1 MFNLKERCFTD
12 NELND
17 NFVGIRN
24 INNDLQICFPLGFDA
39 GDDKNIRADVKK
51 LVSILLEYN
60 KTIACKNL
68 LNSKNEII
76 SSNFPLTA
84 YKNIIEYFLSH
95 DYYIENKSYYEN
107 NAKGRINFSKTIKK
121 NRPIIQNFNNKNSF
135 IYTRFQVKKEM
146 INENELITA
155 INKYCVHEAFSK
167 FGFVF
172 SSFMPPKFKL
182 PADKN
187 YCIYL
192 LENRLN
198 NTFNDDKKIL
208 FQSMKNI
215 LLQNDNTLDKT
226 DFKFGTYHFYVV
238 WERMID
244 RAFGIKNKEVYFPKT
259 KWNLRC
265 SNQNPDY
272 YLLQPDSI
280 MLFDDKI
287 YILDAKYYKYGISGV
302 ASDLPNSASI
312 IKQII
317 YGEYAAKLE
326 TKKEVYN
333 IFLMPFNRFNN
344 PLKLSNI
351 FENIGF
357 ANGEWRDNLKQY
369 ENIQGILIDTKFLM
383 QNYNKKSNDL
393 LKLLAKNVEETKNN
407 F

>member
-1 MFNLKERCFTD
+1 MFNLKEHCFTD

-17 NFVGIRN
+17 NFVGIRS

-39 GDDKNIRADVKK
+39 GDDKNIRADAKK
-51 LVSILLEYN
+51 LISILLEYN
-60 KTIACKNL
+60 KTIACENL
-68 LNSKNEII
+68 LNNKNEII
-76 SSNFPLTA
+76 NSNFPLIA

-95 DYYIENKSYYEN
+95 GYYAENKSYYEN
-107 NAKGRINFSKTIKK
+107 NAKGRINFSKTIKN
-121 NRPIIQNFNNKNSF
+121 NRPIIQTFNNKNSF
-135 IYTRFQVKKEM
+135 VYTRFQVKRKM
-146 INENELITA
+146 VNENELITA

-172 SSFMPPKFKL
+172 SSFMPPKFNL
-182 PADKN
+182 PTDKN

-192 LENRLN
+192 LENKLN

-215 LLQNDNTLDKT
+215 LLQDDNILDKT

-272 YLLQPDSI
+272 LLQPDSI

-287 YILDAKYYKYGISGV
+287 YILDAKYYRYGISGV

-312 IKQII
+312 IKQIV

-326 TKKEVYN
+326 TKKRFT
-333 IFLMPFNRFNN
+333 IPF
-344 PLKLSNI
+344 
-351 FENIGF
+351 
-357 ANGEWRDNLKQY
+357 
-369 ENIQGILIDTKFLM
+369 
-383 QNYNKKSNDL
+383 
-393 LKLLAKNVEETKNN
+393 
-407 F
+407 

>member
-1 MFNLKERCFTD
+1 MLNLKERCFTD

-17 NFVGIRN
+17 NFVGIRS
-24 INNDLQICFPLGFDA
+24 INNDLQICFPLGFDIS
-39 GDDKNIRADVKK
+39 DDKNIRADVKK
-51 LVSILLEYN
+51 LISILLEYN
-60 KTIACKNL
+60 KTIVCENF
-68 LNSKNEII
+68 LNNKNEII
-76 SSNFPLTA
+76 RSNFLFTA
-84 YKNIIEYFLSH
+84 YKNVIEYFLSH
-95 DYYIENKSYYEN
+95 GYYAENKSYYEN
-107 NAKGRINFSKTIKK
+107 SAKGKINFSKTMKK
-121 NRPIIQNFNNKNSF
+121 NRPIIQNLNNKNSF

-172 SSFMPPKFKL
+172 SSFVPLKFKL

-198 NTFNDDKKIL
+198 STFNDDKKIL

-215 LLQNDNTLDKT
+215 LLQDDNTLNKT

-244 RAFGIKNKEVYFPKT
+244 RTFGIKNKEVYFPKT
-259 KWNLRC
+259 KWNLRR
-265 SNQNPDY
+265 SDQNPD

-280 MLFDDKI
+280 MLFGDKI

-302 ASDLPNSASI
+302 ASDLPSSASI
-312 IKQII
+312 IKQIV
-317 YGEYAAKLE
+317 YGEYAAKRE
-326 TKKEVYN
+326 TKKEIYN
-333 IFLMPFNRFNN
+333 VFLMPFNRFNN

-357 ANGEWRDNLKQY
+357 ANGEWRDNLKPY
-369 ENIQGILIDTKFLM
+369 EKIQGILIDTKFLM

-393 LKLLAKNVEETKNN
+393 LKLLAKNVEETKI
-407 F
+407 

>member
-17 NFVGIRN
+17 NFVGIRS
-24 INNDLQICFPLGFDA
+24 INNDLQICFPLGFDIS
-39 GDDKNIRADVKK
+39 DDKNIRVDVKK

-60 KTIACKNL
+60 KTIACDNL
-68 LNSKNEII
+68 LNNKNEII
-76 SSNFPLTA
+76 NSNFPLTA
-84 YKNIIEYFLSH
+84 YKNVIEYFLSH
-95 DYYIENKSYYEN
+95 GYYIENKSYYEN
-107 NAKGRINFSKTIKK
+107 NAKGKINFSKTIKK
-121 NRPIIQNFNNKNSF
+121 NRPIIQTFNNKNSF
-135 IYTRFQVKKEM
+135 VYTRFQVKRKM

-172 SSFMPPKFKL
+172 SSFMPSKFNL
-182 PADKN
+182 PTDKN

-192 LENRLN
+192 LENKLN

-215 LLQNDNTLDKT
+215 LLQDDNILDKT
-226 DFKFGTYHFYVV
+226 DFKFGTYHFYVI

-265 SNQNPDY
+265 SNH

-312 IKQII
+312 IKQIV

-344 PLKLSNI
+344 LLKLGNI

-357 ANGEWRDNLKQY
+357 ANGEWRGNLKQY